1 MEINDEDTYIIPHN
15 YSDNGKILGIVE
27 KQSLY
32 TAAAWFIPLTFLNF
46 RFLPFSIDV
55 KIFVLILVI
64 IPPTL
69 FILIG
74 VGGDTLLDFIR
85 YVYRYHTRAKVYHY
99 EK

>member
-1 MEINDEDTYIIPHN
+1 MEPNDENTYIIPHN
-15 YSDNGKILGIVE
+15 YSDNGKILGIVA

-32 TAAAWFIPLTFLNF
+32 TAAAWFVPLTFLDF
-46 RFLPFSIDV
+46 KFLPFSVDI

-85 YVYRYHTRAKVYHY
+85 YVYRYYTRAKVYHY